1 MMMNE
6 PNIPESTMLKWLWLS
21 LLIIVAD
28 QATKYLADSLLT
40 WGQPVPLLP
49 SLNFTLLYNK
59 GAAFSF
65 LGDAG
70 GWQRWLFIVL
80 ALGVSGVLLAWLRRL
95 NADQT
100 RMALALALILGG
112 AVGNVVDRILLG
124 HVIDFIDVYYADWHW
139 PAFNVADSAIFV
151 GAVLLIWDGLF
162 GHESKP
168 SQESL

>member
-112 AVGNVVDRILLG
+112 AVGNVIDRILLG